1 MRSPLDVANARQ
13 FTIIV
18 RAVAVERQSSLL
30 PLPDHLVGATIAA
43 TTCAE
48 LSRGP
53 PLWPVVDPEQKCR
66 GIRARA
72 GEMARGS

>member
-18 RAVAVERQSSLL
+18 RAVAVGRQSSLL

-43 TTCAE
+43 TT
-48 LSRGP
+48 
-53 PLWPVVDPEQKCR
+53 
-66 GIRARA
+66 
-72 GEMARGS
+72 